1 MGKRLSKIYTKTGD
15 NGKTGLGDGNR
26 VSKTHPRI
34 GAIGDVDELNS
45 SLGVLIETLNETLK
59 ITIDQALDQTL
70 NESTGLTRTLHFLRL
85 SQHRIFDLGGEL
97 SIPGFE
103 IITEEHVKAIEAELD
118 SLNLHLAPLDN
129 FILPGGSRLIAEC
142 HMARSICRRAERK
155 IAGLA
160 EMSAESKSED
170 VSIFALQYINRLSDY
185 LFVVARYCALKT
197 GVEEVLWQKG

>member
-15 NGKTGLGDGNR
+15 NGQTGLGDGNR

-34 GAIGDVDELNS
+34 GAIGAVDELNS
-45 SLGVLIETLNETLK
+45 SLGVLIETLN
-59 ITIDQALDQTL
+59 QTL
-70 NESTGLTRTLHFLRL
+70 NGTPDESTGLIRTSHFLRL

-118 SLNLHLAPLDN
+118 NLNQHLAPLDN

-160 EMSAESKSED
+160 EMPAGRKSED

-185 LFVVARYCALKT
+185 LFVVARYCALET
-197 GVEEVLWQKG
+197 GVEEVLWQKD